1 MSVRKEGGILDEGE
15 CRNSASQ
22 SLAQKHEGLEPQM
35 KFLRTQASGL
45 TICCV
50 VSTAMSSV
58 CDIFLPFHKVEHKYF
73 HVNKGSNFNNENPFL
88 IFIT

>member
-1 MSVRKEGGILDEGE
+1 MSVRKEGGILDGGKH
-15 CRNSASQ
+15 RNSASQ
-22 SLAQKHEGLEPQM
+22 SLAQKLKGLEPQV

-58 CDIFLPFHKVEHKYF
+58 CDIF
-73 HVNKGSNFNNENPFL
+73 
-88 IFIT
+88 